1 MSSTRRHSGAPRASR
16 TAQAP
21 QASQA
26 CEGDDAALQAGD
38 ILSVQRARLLS
49 AAIGLLAE
57 EGHDAFSAAAIC
69 ARAGVS
75 RRTFY
80 EIFHD
85 REMCLLAI
93 LSDAEKWTTRVIDG
107 LALGKSAW
115 SEQMR
120 MGLWAILCLAEREP
134 ALARVCL
141 IETQRAGVLVQAE
154 RARITRRLV
163 ELVDEGRSQ
172 HPARGAAVTA
182 LTAEA
187 LVGAVSGVI
196 ATRLASADGEDANGV
211 TGESA
216 SVAAGGDA
224 AVAAGE
230 DATVAAGEDAVAA
243 GGDAAVAAGGDAAVA
258 AGLGVRGLLGELMGM
273 IVLPYL
279 GSAAARREFNRSL
292 PEVPRMDSDGGGMH
306 TVSPDLFAGLTMR
319 LTYRTA
325 RVLAA
330 TAQLEQDGSGASN
343 RQIGQHAGISDQ
355 GQISKLLRRL
365 QAHGLIVNTADEMA
379 AARGEAN
386 SWRLT
391 RAGGRLAHGIA
402 AEALQA
408 RTTHETAG
416 VARGA
421 RRGCR

>member
-1 MSSTRRHSGAPRASR
+1 MGARRHPQASR
-16 TAQAP
+16 TSGSRKSGSRTSGSRTSASRTSGASRARKLADTVP
-21 QASQA
+21 QT
-26 CEGDDAALQAGD
+26 GD

-57 EGHDAFSAAAIC
+57 EGHEAFSAAAIC

-85 REMCLLAI
+85 REACLLAI
-93 LSDAEKWTTRVIDG
+93 LADAETWARGVIRG
-107 LALGKSAW
+107 LALDGAAW
-115 SEQMR
+115 SERMR
-120 MGLWAILCLAEREP
+120 MGLWALLCLAEREP

-141 IETQRAGVLVQAE
+141 VETQRAGAQVQAE
-154 RARITRRLV
+154 RARILQLLV

-172 HPARGAAVTA
+172 GGVRGAAMTS

-187 LVGAVSGVI
+187 LVGAISGVI
-196 ATRLASADGEDANGV
+196 ATRLTDTSRQGSE
-211 TGESA
+211 
-216 SVAAGGDA
+216 AGRRSDLRA
-224 AVAAGE
+224 
-230 DATVAAGEDAVAA
+230 
-243 GGDAAVAAGGDAAVA
+243 
-258 AGLGVRGLLGELMGM
+258 LLGELTAM
-273 IVLPYL
+273 IVLPYM
-279 GSAAARREFNRSL
+279 GPAATRREHNRPL
-292 PEVPRMDSDGGGMH
+292 PQTPAMDSPGGEMH

-330 TAQLEQDGSGASN
+330 TAQLASDGLGASN
-343 RQIGQHAGISDQ
+343 KQIGQHAGISDQ

-365 QAHGLIVNTADEMA
+365 QAHGLVVNTIEETAG
-379 AARGEAN
+379 ARGEAN

-391 RAGGRLAHGIA
+391 STGGRLAHGIA
-402 AEALQA
+402 TESPQA
-408 RTTHETAG
+408 RTTHQTAG
-416 VARGA
+416 KTSGT

>member
-1 MSSTRRHSGAPRASR
+1 MGGARRHPQVSRTSGALR
-16 TAQAP
+16 TRKLANTDQPAR
-21 QASQA
+21 
-26 CEGDDAALQAGD
+26 G

-57 EGHDAFSAAAIC
+57 EGHEAFSAAAIC

-85 REMCLLAI
+85 REACLLAI
-93 LSDAEKWTTRVIDG
+93 LADAETWTRGVIGG
-107 LALGKSAW
+107 LALEDAAW
-115 SEQMR
+115 SERMR
-120 MGLWAILCLAEREP
+120 TGLWAILCLAEREP

-141 IETQRAGVLVQAE
+141 VETQRAGAQVQAE
-154 RARITRRLV
+154 RARILQLLV
-163 ELVDEGRSQ
+163 ELVDEGRFQ
-172 HPARGAAVTA
+172 GGARGAAMTS

-187 LVGAVSGVI
+187 LVGAISGVI
-196 ATRLASADGEDANGV
+196 ATRLTDTSGQDA
-211 TGESA
+211 E
-216 SVAAGGDA
+216 AARLD
-224 AVAAGE
+224 
-230 DATVAAGEDAVAA
+230 
-243 GGDAAVAAGGDAAVA
+243 
-258 AGLGVRGLLGELMGM
+258 VRALLGELTAM
-273 IVLPYL
+273 IVLPYM
-279 GSAAARREFNRSL
+279 GPAAARREHNR
-292 PEVPRMDSDGGGMH
+292 PRPQTPAMDGEGAGTH

-330 TAQLEQDGSGASN
+330 TAQLARDGSGASN
-343 RQIGQHAGISDQ
+343 KQIGERAGISDQ

-365 QAHGLIVNTADEMA
+365 QAHGLVVNA
-379 AARGEAN
+379 AEATSGARGEAN

-391 RAGGRLAHGIA
+391 TTGGRLAHGIA
-402 AEALQA
+402 VEASHA

-416 VARGA
+416 KARGA